1 MADMMLYSAY
11 TEAFAQVGVMA
22 FYNANVGSIWNWNV
36 GCMADQVGRT
46 IELLGDSVVYSS
58 SRTCNRVWA
67 HRYVREALSTRV
79 GIIAN
84 LDFVAARQFVW
95 GLQLGIVATV
105 LTSRRHRLLQTR
117 ALPLWR
123 VRLLRMRS
131 LSP

>member
-22 FYNANVGSIWNWNV
+22 FYNANVGSIWDWNV

-58 SRTCNRVWA
+58 SRNCNRVWA
-67 HRYVREALSTRV
+67 HRYVQKALSTW
-79 GIIAN
+79 IKILAN
-84 LDFVAARQFVW
+84 LDFVAALQFVW
-95 GLQLGIVATV
+95 GLRLGIVATV
-105 LTSRRHRLLQTR
+105 PTSRLHQLLQTP
-117 ALPLWR
+117 ASPLWR

-131 LSP
+131 LSL